1 VIEIFKTHIQKPTC
15 CSHFLSLFLLNTF
28 VLLITLFFAANSF
41 ANDEVTWPYT
51 DGSWTADINGETAS
65 VTGCVGTCPVDLVIP
80 EDLGDFSVTGI
91 SAYAFESKQLTS
103 VTLPISLTTIGTYAF
118 ADNQLTSITFP
129 VNVTSIGAFS
139 FADNQLTSVMIPASV
154 TRIGGLAF
162 DNNALSV
169 VHFLGDRSTVLFSGF
184 SANYSLNPIIFTYC
198 ADTNGWPGFA
208 INNITFINDCDG
220 DDVLDDAD
228 AFPGDPNESVDTDLD
243 GVGNNADTDDDGD
256 GLVDTDDAFSLIA
269 IGELTDTDGDGAPNE
284 CDAAC
289 QTSGMSADGDDDNDG
304 VVDADDAFS
313 LISIG
318 ELTDTDDDGAPDEC
332 DATCQTSGMGADE
345 DDDNDG
351 VADADDAF
359 SLISIGELTDT
370 DSDGAPNEC
379 NATCRAV
386 GMSADED
393 DDNDGLVDIID
404 DNPLVFDEVVLYSF
418 SYTFDATDR
427 GTAGHELKGVVQG
440 TLQDDGDVIYVHN
453 LISASLAGFEY
464 EVVDYPGIRAVNFD
478 EQALISLSGDTLNLW
493 VCTQAFTLEDDNGDG
508 DCPFGTEGGFLISD
522 DFSLVGDSWAL
533 AGIPGL
539 VELNNGDITY
549 RDSDIPISRNN
560 WNAQLLAEDADYDQ
574 DGIGDSADT
583 DDDNDGIFDTY
594 ELANGLDP
602 FDALDGGLDNDLDG
616 LSNFQEFRLGTD
628 IAKAD
633 TDGDDL
639 ADNVDN
645 NPLLFDEVALTLYSG
660 QFYTLPDLTD
670 DGVMEVGLLRV
681 DLVDEKVRL
690 EILNGKD
697 RAKLD
702 EVVWADNY
710 VDTTL
715 SLHLIP
721 DMNDNGFDEV
731 GLFGIQ
737 DRENNEGKPQVFVRD
752 LQTGNKVGD
761 VYNWVANWKEVSAL
775 VLDDISGDG
784 LAEIAI
790 QGRFEDAKRPQLVVK
805 VGNTNRILSTYSYPD
820 LFVSPQYYQHSDING
835 DGFAEIVTFG
845 RLSKNNKIQAKIA
858 SGLDAGNKMKA
869 YNFPDKWDN
878 ISWHRLDDSNGDGQ
892 DDWGMFG
899 TLREDGRPQLVNKDG
914 VSPAGALRI
923 FAWPA
928 AMQNAQFFRIP
939 DMNNDGVDEVA
950 AAGRRSNNGRYQFQ
964 VQDGTDRNVLLANH
978 NLNLSLT
985 DVTYHV
991 LPDLSGDEQVEIG
1004 FMGIN
1009 PDGEYELV
1017 IRHGDTLNGE
1027 FATLNLGSDWDEA
1040 PSITSLGDTDDDGSP
1055 NLLVYGQNASGEQLV
1070 MTSL

>member
-220 DDVLDDAD
+220 DDVLDEAD

-243 GVGNNADTDDDGD
+243 GVGNNADTDDD
-256 GLVDTDDAFSLIA
+256 S
-269 IGELTDTDGDGAPNE
+269 
-284 CDAAC
+284 
-289 QTSGMSADGDDDNDG
+289 DG
-304 VVDADDAFS
+304 VVDS
-313 LISIG
+313 
-318 ELTDTDDDGAPDEC
+318 
-332 DATCQTSGMGADE
+332 
-345 DDDNDG
+345 
-351 VADADDAF
+351 DDAF

-493 VCTQAFTLEDDNGDG
+493 VCTQAFTVEDDNGDG

-533 AGIPGL
+533 AGIPEL
-539 VELNNGDITY
+539 VELNDGDITY

-560 WNAQLLAEDADYDQ
+560 WNAQLLADVADYDQ
-574 DGIGDSADT
+574 DGIVDSTDT
-583 DDDNDGIFDTY
+583 DDDNDGIPDTY

-737 DRENNEGKPQVFVRD
+737 DRVNNEGKPQVFVRD

-985 DVTYHV
+985 EVTYHV

-1009 PDGEYELV
+1009 PDGDYELV

-1027 FATLNLGSDWDEA
+1027 FATLNLGSDWQRA